1 MPRPM
6 QSAVRGRLRR
16 PIARP
21 GPASLAT
28 TARNLGISTE
38 TLIAYL
44 QANGGLPERTP
55 NAGVAFMRNM
65 DTQT

>member
-6 QSAVRGRLRR
+6 QRAVRDHLRL

-44 QANGGLPERTP
+44 QANGGLPERTLSS
-55 NAGVAFMRNM
+55 GIAFMRNM
-65 DTQT
+65 DTKT